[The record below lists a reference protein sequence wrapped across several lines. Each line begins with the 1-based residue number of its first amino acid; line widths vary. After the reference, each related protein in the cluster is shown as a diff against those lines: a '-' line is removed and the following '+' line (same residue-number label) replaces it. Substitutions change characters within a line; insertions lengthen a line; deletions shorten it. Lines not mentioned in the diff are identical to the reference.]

1 MCNADSPENQ
11 PLKAEN
17 GSDGA
22 AAHRFGR
29 RGFLGAAVGA
39 ASFAAAG
46 IVLFNSATL
55 GGAKT
60 AFGVSQVNDQAR
72 DDALARAFE
81 ARGDETISRSATR
94 DELSRALSEQRAMDR
109 GSELGDYQASIN
121 DVTTQS
127 MAQQR
132 DQASAEE
139 LAKVRANAK
148 KLAAEKREAERQ
160 LADLAKSA
168 GVSAVD
174 GQTVSLSVPGTVVA
188 PMKAGTY
195 HVGAHFGARGVWS
208 NYHTGVDM
216 VAPTGTPVYATED
229 SIVGTSVSGGWAGT
243 HIVLHHADGSS
254 NLYAHLSSRSVS
266 AGQFVK
272 AGQLIGHVGN
282 TGRSFGSHLH
292 FEYYPKGTTPGDVYS
307 AGDPVSWLRRKG
319 IRI

>member
-1 MCNADSPENQ
+1 MCHVDSAENQ

-17 GSDGA
+17 SSAGA
-22 AAHRFGR
+22 ATPRFGR
-29 RGFLGAAVGA
+29 RSFLGAAMGA
-39 ASFAAAG
+39 AGFAAAG
-46 IVLFNSATL
+46 IVLVNSATL
-55 GGAKT
+55 GGANT
-60 AFGVSQVNDQAR
+60 AFGVSQAGDRAR
-72 DDALARAFE
+72 DDALARAFD
-81 ARGDETISRSATR
+81 ARDDQLSRSATR
-94 DELSRALSEQRAMDR
+94 DELSRALSEQRAKDR
-109 GSELGDYQASIN
+109 GSELSDYQASVN
-121 DVTTQS
+121 DVSTHS

-139 LAKVRANAK
+139 LQKVRANAK

-160 LADLAKSA
+160 LAELEQSA
-168 GVSAVD
+168 GVSTLD
-174 GQTVSLSVPGTVVA
+174 GQTISLSAPGTVVA

-195 HVGAHFGARGVWS
+195 YVGAHFGARGAWKT
-208 NYHTGVDM
+208 YHTGVDM

-272 AGQLIGHVGN
+272 AGQLIGLVGN
-282 TGRSFGSHLH
+282 TGRSYGSHLH

-307 AGDPVSWLRRKG
+307 AGDPVSWLRRNG